1 MTRSISF
8 TLNGERVHAEVEPH
22 LNLVELL
29 RERFELFGARES
41 CGQGLCGCCT
51 VIVDGRAVS
60 GCLYLASF
68 VDGTDVR
75 TIEGL
80 ATNGTLHPVQ
90 AAFVQEGAFQ
100 CGFCTPGFV
109 LMTTQ
114 LLAQNPTPTEDE
126 IRHYLSGNLCRCA
139 AYPAIVEAV
148 KSAARA
154 ETLGGAAMGW
164 PNGPAPCSSPSS
176 ISKSTCAI
184 FAGARFEP
192 LNAQVLFALR
202 ALAQRVNDHATE
214 VLSPL
219 GLTARQ
225 YNYLAVIYVEGR
237 VTPNEISRLIHT
249 ANASVTSMLNSLER
263 DGLITRTEHPDD
275 KRSFVVEL
283 TPAGKALYDQAFKVN
298 HAHTGQMMA
307 RLSAAERKQLHRAVS
322 SSSAKR

>member
-8 TLNGERVHAEVEPH
+8 TLNGERVQAEVEPH
-22 LNLVELL
+22 ENLVELL
-29 RERFELFGARES
+29 RLRFELFGARES

-90 AAFVQEGAFQ
+90 EAFVQEGAFQ

-114 LLAQNPTPTEDE
+114 LLAQNPAPSEDE

-148 KSAARA
+148 KSAAR
-154 ETLGGAAMGW
+154 
-164 PNGPAPCSSPSS
+164 P
-176 ISKSTCAI
+176 KS
-184 FAGARFEP
+184 
-192 LNAQVLFALR
+192 
-202 ALAQRVNDHATE
+202 
-214 VLSPL
+214 
-219 GLTARQ
+219 
-225 YNYLAVIYVEGR
+225 
-237 VTPNEISRLIHT
+237 
-249 ANASVTSMLNSLER
+249 
-263 DGLITRTEHPDD
+263 
-275 KRSFVVEL
+275 
-283 TPAGKALYDQAFKVN
+283 
-298 HAHTGQMMA
+298 
-307 RLSAAERKQLHRAVS
+307 
-322 SSSAKR
+322 